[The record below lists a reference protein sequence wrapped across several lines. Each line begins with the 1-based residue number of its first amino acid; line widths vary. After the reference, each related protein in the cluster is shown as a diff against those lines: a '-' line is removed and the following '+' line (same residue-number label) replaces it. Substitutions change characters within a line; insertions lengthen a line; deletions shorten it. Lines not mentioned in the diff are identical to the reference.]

1 MLEILMNFNE
11 FNSKY
16 WWIYLAIVIV
26 ILLSFLI
33 ILISKKIS
41 KEKKKAKIRQN
52 SNLNNIYSYLGGREN
67 VVSHDLIGTRLTL
80 VLKDYQ
86 KVNREKLKEIGVERV
101 LSMSNKYILVGE
113 AKDLEK
119 INKNLEQK

>member
-1 MLEILMNFNE
+1 MLEVLMDFSE
-11 FNSKY
+11 FNSNY
-16 WWIYLAIVIV
+16 WWIYLVAVFIIS
-26 ILLSFLI
+26 LSFLLL
-33 ILISKKIS
+33 LIA
-41 KEKKKAKIRQN
+41 KKKEAEKRKAEIKQN
-52 SNLNNIYSYLGGREN
+52 ADLSNVYSYLGEKDN
-67 VVSHDLIGTRLTL
+67 VVSHELKGTRLTL

-119 INKNLEQK
+119 INKNLE

>member
-1 MLEILMNFNE
+1 MLEVLMNFSE
-11 FNSKY
+11 FNSNY
-16 WWIYLAIVIV
+16 WWVYLVVVFIIS
-26 ILLSFLI
+26 LSFLVL
-33 ILISKKIS
+33 LIT
-41 KEKKKAKIRQN
+41 KKKEADKRKDEIKQN
-52 SNLNNIYSYLGGREN
+52 ADLSNVYSYLGDKDN
-67 VVSHDLIGTRLTL
+67 VVSHELKGTRLTL

-119 INKNLEQK
+119 INKNLE

>member
-1 MLEILMNFNE
+1 MLEVLMNFSE
-11 FNSKY
+11 FNSNY
-16 WWIYLAIVIV
+16 WWVYLVVVFIIS
-26 ILLSFLI
+26 LSFLVL
-33 ILISKKIS
+33 LIT
-41 KEKKKAKIRQN
+41 KKKEADKRKAEIKQN
-52 SNLNNIYSYLGGREN
+52 ADLSNVYSYLGDKDN
-67 VVSHDLIGTRLTL
+67 VVSHELKGTRLTL

-119 INKNLEQK
+119 INKNLE

>member
-1 MLEILMNFNE
+1 MLEVLMNFSE
-11 FNSKY
+11 FNSNY
-16 WWIYLAIVIV
+16 WWIYLVAVFIIS
-26 ILLSFLI
+26 LSFLLL
-33 ILISKKIS
+33 LIT
-41 KEKKKAKIRQN
+41 KKKEADKRKAEIKQN
-52 SNLNNIYSYLGGREN
+52 ADLSNVYSYLGDKDN
-67 VVSHDLIGTRLTL
+67 VVSHELKGTRLTL

-119 INKNLEQK
+119 INKNLE

>member
-1 MLEILMNFNE
+1 MLEVLMNFSE
-11 FNSKY
+11 FNSNY
-16 WWIYLAIVIV
+16 WWVYLVVVFIVS
-26 ILLSFLI
+26 LSFLLL
-33 ILISKKIS
+33 LIT
-41 KEKKKAKIRQN
+41 KKKEADKRKAEIKQN
-52 SNLNNIYSYLGGREN
+52 ADLSNVYSYLGDKDN
-67 VVSHDLIGTRLTL
+67 VVSHELKGIRLTL

-119 INKNLEQK
+119 INKNLE

>member
-1 MLEILMNFNE
+1 MLEVLMDFSE
-11 FNSKY
+11 FNSSY
-16 WWIYLAIVIV
+16 WWIYLVAVFIIS
-26 ILLSFLI
+26 LSFLLL
-33 ILISKKIS
+33 LISKK
-41 KEKKKAKIRQN
+41 KEAEKRKAEIKQN
-52 SNLNNIYSYLGGREN
+52 ADLSNVYSYLGDKDN
-67 VVSHDLIGTRLTL
+67 VVSHELKGTRLTL

-119 INKNLEQK
+119 INKNLD